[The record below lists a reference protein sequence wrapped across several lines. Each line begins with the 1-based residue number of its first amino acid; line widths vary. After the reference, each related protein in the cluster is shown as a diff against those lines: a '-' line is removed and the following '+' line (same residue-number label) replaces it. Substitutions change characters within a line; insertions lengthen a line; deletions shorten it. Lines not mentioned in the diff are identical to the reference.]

1 MAKAL
6 KKGDKV
12 EWNTSQ
18 GKTKGTIKK
27 KLTSTTKIKG
37 HKAAASKA
45 KPEFLVESEKTGK
58 KAAHKAEALKKTKT
72 VLKSPAK
79 RNTPAIPKT
88 KAAAKSTTGA
98 PKKSTT
104 SVASKKASKISTA
117 ARKPATVKKAAPK
130 AVKRSASVAKK
141 ATAKKAVPGKA
152 PKLNTDQ
159 VIKEF
164 RAVVNLTRSQLER
177 WLGMPDSKKL
187 GFKDEIKAGTVGHES
202 GHRILKI
209 LSKRRDKYTDDD
221 LRHMQ
226 TVVGFVLSHRAQ
238 KPPGD
243 IVASNWRYSLMNW
256 GHDPTK
262 YKPARGKA

>member
-37 HKAAASKA
+37 HKAAAGKA
-45 KPEFLVESEKTGK
+45 KPKSLLESEKTGR

-72 VLKSPAK
+72 VSKRPAK
-79 RNTPAIPKT
+79 ANAPAKPKT
-88 KAAAKSTTGA
+88 KVAAKKPSSAAKKKAVLAA
-98 PKKSTT
+98 PKKVTKTATATRKQAT
-104 SVASKKASKISTA
+104 S
-117 ARKPATVKKAAPK
+117 KKAAPK
-130 AVKRSASVAKK
+130 TTKRPVPAAKTPAVKKSAS
-141 ATAKKAVPGKA
+141 GKA

-164 RAVVNLTRSQLER
+164 RSVVNLTPSQLER
-177 WLGMPDSKKL
+177 WLSMPDSKKL
-187 GFKDEIKAGTVGHES
+187 GFKDEVKAGTVGHES
-202 GHRILKI
+202 GRRILTI
-209 LSKRRDKYTDDD
+209 LTKRRDKYTDDD

-226 TVVGFVLSHRAQ
+226 TVVGFVNSHRAQ